1 MFTVL
6 KRRERTNE
14 YLPPSGTVNLR
25 KIKGF
30 VRRGKGSRLIKTIV
44 SLALPPLLGKRVFTL
59 LK

>member
-25 KIKGF
+25 KKGF

>member
-25 KIKGF
+25 KK
-30 VRRGKGSRLIKTIV
+30 R
-44 SLALPPLLGKRVFTL
+44 ALLGEGKVPD
-59 LK
+59 